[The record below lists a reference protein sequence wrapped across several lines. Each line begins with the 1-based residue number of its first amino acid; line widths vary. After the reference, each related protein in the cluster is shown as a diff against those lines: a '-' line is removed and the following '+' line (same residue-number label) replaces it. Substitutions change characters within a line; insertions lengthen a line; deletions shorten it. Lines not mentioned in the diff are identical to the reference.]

1 MDKKKT
7 TKKKT
12 TKKNYCYY
20 IVLRYNCTKNGEIG
34 YKMTRVTADELPTL
48 GELETAAEKFC
59 AVRHSDT
66 SYIKGSAI
74 MTFFQKIT
82 QKQAKRIYDRSVSKD
97 TKINIID

>member
-1 MDKKKT
+1 MD
-7 TKKKT
+7 KKKT

-20 IVLRYNCTKNGEIG
+20 IVLRYNCTKNGEMFSV
-34 YKMTRVTADELPTL
+34 MTRITADEFPTL
-48 GELETAAEKFC
+48 GVLESAAEKHS
-59 AVRHSDT
+59 AVKHSES

-82 QKQAKRIYDRSVSKD
+82 QKQAKDIYDTSMPKD

>member
-20 IVLRYNCTKNGEIG
+20 IILRYNCTENKKICAV
-34 YKMTRVTADELPTL
+34 MTRVTADELPTL
-48 GELETAAEKFC
+48 GELETAAEKHC
-59 AVRHSDT
+59 AVKHGES
-66 SYIKGSAI
+66 SYIEGSAI

-82 QKQAKRIYDRSVSKD
+82 RKQAKRLYDTNVPDD
-97 TKINIID
+97 TTINIL